1 MAYATDNPI
10 KKVAQMSGNSLWFY
24 TDGDA
29 TSSIVGSGYFNS
41 AYAELKQG
49 DMILVAAGVGGTME
63 SDLIVVS
70 SATGVNASSGFVN
83 FKIIFCLLSQ
93 PLFCIKKD
101 IENVLSF
108 KTESGWT
115 ISISIPPSCDN
126 FTVSE

>member
-49 DMILVAAGVGGTME
+49 DMILVAAQDGAE
-63 SDLIVVS
+63 ADLIVVS
-70 SATGVNASSGFVN
+70 SATGA
-83 FKIIFCLLSQ
+83 
-93 PLFCIKKD
+93 
-101 IENVLSF
+101 
-108 KTESGWT
+108 T
-115 ISISIPPSCDN
+115 
-126 FTVSE
+126 TVTTAKLA